1 MEITIGIVIFFVIC
15 TILIFSFVNLE
26 KIKVNENSFI
36 ESFNTDTIT
45 PDLYTAFSNTIAL
58 QNGSGILAENI
69 LDNLRSL
76 NNLDG
81 DDRGYTAIQTYI
93 DNFYKK
99 EEEEDN
105 KNVIPPPMKIN
116 YYNTEGFTQP
126 VGTVLNNINTS
137 LVNIPIKIADLTSTA
152 SIYYPFI
159 SDLKNIGTNT
169 SFQNAVASHTTKP
182 NVFVT
187 HAGKT
192 GMNYQDITLE
202 GISSIGVTRGYTV
215 SCWFYLPSSPDW
227 NTNPLAAND
236 NNNDHLIF
244 QWNPCNASW
253 NRSGAAIYLRSNGE
267 FNIINGTYT
276 PNNTWQQVVIT
287 ASNAKKITY
296 YLNNEK
302 RGDALNVHAL
312 DLNKM
317 FINKYDYQWPS
328 HSLNPTPFRLFCI
341 FNREFTSDQV
351 SELYNEQQYM

>member
-26 KIKVNENSFI
+26 KIKIKDNNFI
-36 ESFNTDTIT
+36 ESFNTDSIS

-58 QNGSGILAENI
+58 QNGSGILDVNI
-69 LDNLRSL
+69 LDNLKLL

-81 DDRGYTAIQTYI
+81 DGRVYNEIQTYI

-99 EEEEDN
+99 EEKEDDHP
-105 KNVIPPPMKIN
+105 IYIN
-116 YYNTEGFTQP
+116 HYKTEGFTQP
-126 VGTVLNNINTS
+126 VNTVLHDIHTT

-159 SDLKNIGTNT
+159 NDLRNIGTNT
-169 SFQNAVASHTTKP
+169 SFQNAVASNRQKP

-202 GISSIGVTRGYTV
+202 GISSIGPFTRGYTV

-227 NTNPLAAND
+227 NTNPLSAND

-244 QWNPCNASW
+244 QWNPCNAPW
-253 NRSGAAIYLRSNGE
+253 NRSWAAMYLRSNGE
-267 FNIINGTYT
+267 FNIINANYT
-276 PNNTWQQVVIT
+276 PNNTWQQVVFT
-287 ASNAKKITY
+287 VSNKNKITY

-302 RGDALNVHAL
+302 QGDALNVHAL
-312 DLNKM
+312 DLNKL
-317 FINKYDYQWPS
+317 FINKYDWQWPS
-328 HSLNPTPFRLFCI
+328 HSMNTTPFRLFCI

-351 SELYNEQQYM
+351 SELYNEQQNM